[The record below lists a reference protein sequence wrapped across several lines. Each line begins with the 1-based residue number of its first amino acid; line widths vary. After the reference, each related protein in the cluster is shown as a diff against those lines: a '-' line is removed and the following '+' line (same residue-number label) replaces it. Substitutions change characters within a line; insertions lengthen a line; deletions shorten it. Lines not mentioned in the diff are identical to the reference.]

1 MNVDAHCVRQVVHM
15 VTAARGAEEY
25 YTVEHHA
32 TRLEGVGEARE
43 RDRLASEVPN
53 IIYRNHKY
61 FLYNNILVFRPGS
74 ATPTSTSSTTA
85 PTSRRRSTG

>member
-1 MNVDAHCVRQVVHM
+1 M

-43 RDRLASEVPN
+43 RDRLASEVRN
-53 IIYRNHKY
+53 IISKNHKY
-61 FLYNNILVFRPGS
+61 F
-74 ATPTSTSSTTA
+74 
-85 PTSRRRSTG
+85 